1 MHHRLKGVVGNSDS
15 RRSSVEISSVS
26 SKREADSSDSSHS
39 RSDSETDLSTEL
51 EGSEIEE
58 NFGFNSGT
66 ETTVLVDCQFDERET
81 YREAETPPNPGR
93 H

>member
-1 MHHRLKGVVGNSDS
+1 MSQVLPKLVGITGQ
-15 RRSSVEISSVS
+15 SVAIP
-26 SKREADSSDSSHS
+26 DIY
-39 RSDSETDLSTEL
+39 EL

-58 NFGFNSGT
+58 NFGFKSGT